1 MQEIG
6 ILNCGQV
13 RADLVERHGEYPE
26 MFSRLLHR
34 VDPSL
39 RFRSYRV
46 FDGELPADPDAHDA
60 WLISGSRFGVYEP
73 EPWIRRLEQFVR
85 ALHAARRPAVG
96 ICFGHQMMARALG
109 GVAAKAP
116 QGWGIGRHVATVL
129 KAPAWMQ
136 PAAATYGIFHSHQ
149 DQVLALPP
157 GAEQLAC
164 SAHCPNAMFV
174 LDDIFLGIQGHPE
187 FSGAYAR
194 DLAVGRVGI
203 YGAELL
209 ARALPTYAEPVDS
222 ELVARWILNFLATPR

>member
-13 RADLVERHGEYPE
+13 RDDLIARHGEYPD
-26 MFSRLLHR
+26 MFARLLR
-34 VDPSL
+34 DIDPTL

-46 FDGELPADPDAHDA
+46 FADELPPDADA
-60 WLISGSRFGVYEP
+60 HACWLISGSRFGVYDP
-73 EPWIRRLEQFVR
+73 EPWIRHLESFVR
-85 ALHAARRPAVG
+85 SLHAARRPAVG

-109 GVAAKAP
+109 GVAARAP

-129 KAPAWMQ
+129 KTTPWMQ
-136 PAAATYGIFHSHQ
+136 PPAAEYGIFHSHQ

-157 GAEQLAC
+157 GAERLAS

-174 LDDIFLGIQGHPE
+174 LDDLFLGIQGHPE

-194 DLAVGRVGI
+194 DLALGRANV
-203 YGAELL
+203 YGEDVL

-222 ELVARWILNFLATPR
+222 ALVARWVLGFLAAPR